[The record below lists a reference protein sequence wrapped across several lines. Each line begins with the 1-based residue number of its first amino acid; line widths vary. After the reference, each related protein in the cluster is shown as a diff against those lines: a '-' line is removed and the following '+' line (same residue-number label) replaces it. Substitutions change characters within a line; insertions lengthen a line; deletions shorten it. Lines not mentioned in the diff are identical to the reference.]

1 MSPIAMEGTD
11 ASKLRLGIFIVSV
24 YDMCLLLF
32 DLERDDSTGFLDKSR
47 DVYPTFVRNVL
58 AGFQDDYLILFP
70 FLSSEHARQARG
82 KGLIGDG
89 ITIQYDGGSS

>member
-1 MSPIAMEGTD
+1 MEGTD

-32 DLERDDSTGFLDKSR
+32 DLERDDSTGLLDESR

-58 AGFQDDYLILFP
+58 AGFQDDYLVLLP
-70 FLSSEHARQARG
+70 FLSGKQTRQARG
-82 KGLIGDG
+82 EALVGDG
-89 ITIQYDGGSS
+89 IAIQYHGGSS